1 MYTVWAGKS
10 HKYKELATV
19 GIILEALARH
29 LSSNRRRAHRQRRKY
44 DTIIR
49 DESWREVF
57 RGRTVDVSQTGA
69 KLAGFPARTGVHE
82 GQNVTL
88 EFLLVPKNVDQIAR
102 RVPVHS
108 EVVRVEERADDYIVA
123 VRFDKA
129 LT

>member
-1 MYTVWAGKS
+1 
-10 HKYKELATV
+10 V
-19 GIILEALARH
+19 GMILEALTRH
-29 LSSNRRRAHRQRRKY
+29 LSSNRRRARRQRRKY

-57 RGRTVDVSQTGA
+57 RGRTVDVSQTGT

-108 EVVRVEERADDYIVA
+108 HVVRVEEHGDEYIVA
-123 VRFDKA
+123 VKFDKA

>member
-1 MYTVWAGKS
+1 
-10 HKYKELATV
+10 V
-19 GIILEALARH
+19 GMILEALTRH
-29 LSSNRRRAHRQRRKY
+29 LSSNRRRARRQRRKY

-49 DESWREVF
+49 DEAWREVF

-69 KLAGFPARTGVHE
+69 KLVGFPARTGVHE
-82 GQNVTL
+82 GQHITL

-108 EVVRVEERADDYIVA
+108 EVVRVEERADEYIVA